1 MKYFSLVTTLEELK
15 KEYRKLCFELH
26 PDRNKDKDTTKAF
39 QEMQN
44 EYEIKFNEVKNV
56 FRNSKGETYTKENN
70 EVPEE
75 FEEIINSIIYMEGV
89 EIDII
94 GSWIWLSGNTKE
106 YKDQIKELNFKWAKN
121 KCAWYYHTG
130 SYKKKS
136 KKNFNLDE
144 LREMFESSKVN
155 KNTRLALN

>member
-26 PDRNKDKDTTKAF
+26 PDRNLDKDTTKEF
-39 QEMQN
+39 QQMQN
-44 EYEIKFNEVKNV
+44 EYELKFNEVKNV
-56 FRNSKGETYTKENN
+56 FKNAKGETYTKENN

-75 FEEIINSIIYMEGV
+75 FEEIINSIIYMDGV

-94 GSWIWLSGNTKE
+94 GSWLWLSGNTKA
-106 YKDQIKELNFKWAKN
+106 YKDQIKELNFKWASN

-130 SYKKKS
+130 SYRKRSKKK
-136 KKNFNLDE
+136 FNLDE
-144 LREMFESSKVN
+144 LKEMFGNQKVQN
-155 KNTRLALN
+155 EKLKALA

>member
-26 PDRNKDKDTTKAF
+26 PDRNHDKDTTKEF
-39 QEMQN
+39 QQMQN
-44 EYEIKFNEVKNV
+44 EYELKFNEVKNL
-56 FRNSKGETYTKENN
+56 FKNAKGETYTKENN

-75 FEEIINSIIYMEGV
+75 FEEIINTIIYMNGV
-89 EIDII
+89 DIDII
-94 GSWIWLSGNTKE
+94 GSWIWLTGNTKE
-106 YKDQIKELNFKWAKN
+106 YKEQIKELKFKWASN

-130 SYKKKS
+130 SYKKRS
-136 KKNFNLDE
+136 NKKFNLDE
-144 LREMFESSKVN
+144 LKEMFDSSKVN